1 MSDTTGAAQWRM
13 TGTYKSNDRPVA
25 TNGADFFNYDP
36 GTDRLSSVVGYF
48 DVLSAQKQISG

>member
-1 MSDTTGAAQWRM
+1 M
-13 TGTYKSNDRPVA
+13 TGTYKSNGRPVA

-36 GTDRLSSVVGYF
+36 VTYRLSSVVGYF